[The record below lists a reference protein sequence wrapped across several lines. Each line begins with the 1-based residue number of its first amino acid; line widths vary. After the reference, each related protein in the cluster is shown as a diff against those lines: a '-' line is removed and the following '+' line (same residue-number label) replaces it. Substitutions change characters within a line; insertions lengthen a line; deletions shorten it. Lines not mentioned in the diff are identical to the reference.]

1 MAMAMRLYLLAALL
15 LLMLSLT
22 AAASDDPSGSWNI
35 LYNVWFGSSDD
46 RLSGGSSASIA
57 RAGSTL
63 HGEASLGNRSD
74 GSLIGLSNG
83 SNFDATITFPQKPA
97 VFMRLKGD
105 RKGDN
110 LWGSFTASSSDGCFW
125 KGGFTASPSAG
136 GANPP
141 DKRVRIDPVDYMTQD
156 VTVVPEPT
164 IFVDPEAFC
173 YEQNK
178 QTDKA
183 KRDKFV
189 IKYAKNTILMCRNKP
204 MLWQW
209 WP

>member
-1 MAMAMRLYLLAALL
+1 MS
-15 LLMLSLT
+15 SLIAT
-22 AAASDDPSGSWNI
+22 ASDDPSGSWNI
-35 LYNVWFGSSDD
+35 LYDVWFGSSDD
-46 RLSGGSSASIA
+46 RLSGDSSASIA

-63 HGEASLGNRSD
+63 HGEASLGNQSD
-74 GSLIGLSNG
+74 GSLTSLSNG
-83 SNFDATITFPQKPA
+83 SAFDATITFRQKPA

-110 LWGSFTASSSDGCFW
+110 LQGSFSASSSDGCFW
-125 KGGFTASPSAG
+125 KGGFTASPLAE
-136 GANPP
+136 GANLP
-141 DKRVRIDPVDYMTQD
+141 DRKVRIDPVDYMTQD

-164 IFVDPEAFC
+164 IFVDPEAFY
-173 YEQNK
+173 YEQNG

-189 IKYAKNTILMCRNKP
+189 IKYARNTILMCRNKP

-209 WP
+209 WL